1 MATTSSAGRLST
13 GLGAQG
19 TTSRIGAYLS
29 RLRRAERAYLVI
41 AAIGIGLGFLVRF
54 LHVTA
59 LGQGF
64 PLNDGGMFY
73 AMVEDLRAAGY
84 ALPAETSYNG
94 GGIPYVYPP
103 FSFYVAAVL
112 VDLGGWSLID
122 VFRFLPLIV
131 STLTIVAFYPLARAV
146 LGDREWAAVA
156 TLFFALAPRAFDWEI
171 AGGGLTRSF
180 GFLFAILAI
189 NQAYRLY
196 ERPTALRAAALAAVW
211 ALALLSHP
219 EMGWFATFSG
229 AAFFLAFGRS
239 RRSLAFTGLAALG
252 AAILVAPWLV
262 TVLGEHG
269 LGPFISAIQTGGRS
283 VLSPLALLLF
293 DFTVEPF
300 FPLIAALGLLGIIA
314 SIGDRRYLLPA
325 WLCLMFILDPRK
337 AWTLSMV
344 PLAMLAAVGFF
355 QVLLPQMERALA
367 HWRATSGT
375 EPRFRMRV
383 VSGTLMIIALYGV
396 IAATSIKGWPSQ
408 RPRRRPP
415 IAVRVASITSMS
427 EPWREPSRSEVK
439 SSRWRRAFASRT
451 RRRAGLKTRRSRTLA
466 RAARWFS
473 PRYASTAPAAATAL
487 SWPRRPKPSS
497 EVTPKCSRSR
507 RSPSPTAKKRG
518 SSSVRCSSKGGG
530 RSWFG
535 ATRTSAGA
543 RRMTSRASSPA
554 ATVAAPNSPVV
565 MSTYTMP
572 CPSARGGA
580 SAAR

>member
-29 RLRRAERAYLVI
+29 RLRWAERAYLVI

-94 GGIPYVYPP
+94 GDIPYVYPP

-196 ERPTALRAAALAAVW
+196 ER
-211 ALALLSHP
+211 
-219 EMGWFATFSG
+219 
-229 AAFFLAFGRS
+229 
-239 RRSLAFTGLAALG
+239 
-252 AAILVAPWLV
+252 
-262 TVLGEHG
+262 
-269 LGPFISAIQTGGRS
+269 
-283 VLSPLALLLF
+283 
-293 DFTVEPF
+293 
-300 FPLIAALGLLGIIA
+300 
-314 SIGDRRYLLPA
+314 
-325 WLCLMFILDPRK
+325 
-337 AWTLSMV
+337 
-344 PLAMLAAVGFF
+344 
-355 QVLLPQMERALA
+355 
-367 HWRATSGT
+367 
-375 EPRFRMRV
+375 
-383 VSGTLMIIALYGV
+383 
-396 IAATSIKGWPSQ
+396 Q
-408 RPRRRPP
+408 RP
-415 IAVRVASITSMS
+415 
-427 EPWREPSRSEVK
+427 
-439 SSRWRRAFASRT
+439 
-451 RRRAGLKTRRSRTLA
+451 
-466 RAARWFS
+466 
-473 PRYASTAPAAATAL
+473 
-487 SWPRRPKPSS
+487 
-497 EVTPKCSRSR
+497 
-507 RSPSPTAKKRG
+507 
-518 SSSVRCSSKGGG
+518 
-530 RSWFG
+530 
-535 ATRTSAGA
+535 
-543 RRMTSRASSPA
+543 
-554 ATVAAPNSPVV
+554 
-565 MSTYTMP
+565 
-572 CPSARGGA
+572 
-580 SAAR
+580 